1 MLQFAVSA
9 FLTPT
14 PTNDGPTRSV
24 QEQDCVVSKT
34 MPLFLTENAHDT
46 RTSVGFSRRRFSGSV
61 LALVAGFCGC
71 TDVSPKS
78 SRTAPG
84 QPLKVVATVG
94 MIADLVRQ
102 IGGERV
108 EVTQL
113 MGSGVDP
120 HLYKATRDDMR
131 LLMTAD
137 LIVSVGLLL
146 EGRLQDV
153 LEKLKKTHRVVVAT
167 ARIPADKLMVSE
179 QAGGHPDPHVW
190 MDVKTWS
197 GCLPGVT
204 EALSEERPEYVDEF
218 RQRSAQLQQ
227 DLKSLHQYGLQC
239 IATIPPERR
248 ILITSH
254 DAFRYFGRAY
264 GLEVMGVQGIST
276 ESEAGLVQV
285 NSLVDLLV
293 ERRISS
299 VFIESSVPQ
308 KNIAA
313 LIEGAASRG
322 HKVTVGG
329 ELYSD
334 AMGAEGTWEGTYP
347 GMLDHNMT
355 TIARSL
361 GGIAPEHGW
370 AGQRTQARAT
380 P

>member
-1 MLQFAVSA
+1 MISTTKPPLLPEKSHK
-9 FLTPT
+9 
-14 PTNDGPTRSV
+14 
-24 QEQDCVVSKT
+24 EQIS
-34 MPLFLTENAHDT
+34 LGIS
-46 RTSVGFSRRRFSGSV
+46 RRGFSSSV
-61 LALVAGFCGC
+61 LALIAGFCGC
-71 TDVSPKS
+71 KDLSPKVS
-78 SRTAPG
+78 KKVQG

-102 IGGERV
+102 VGGERV
-108 EVTQL
+108 DVTQL

-153 LEKLKKTHRVVVAT
+153 LEKLKKSHRVIVA
-167 ARIPADKLMVSE
+167 ADRISVKKLMVSE
-179 QAGGHPDPHVW
+179 LAGGHPDPHIW
-190 MDVKTWS
+190 MDVEAWS
-197 GCLPGVT
+197 ECLPAVT
-204 EALSEERPEYVDEF
+204 EALSEERPEYAEEF
-218 RQRSAQLQQ
+218 HHRSAQVLR
-227 DLKSLHQYGLQC
+227 DLNSLHRYGLQC
-239 IATIPPERR
+239 MATIPTQRR
-248 ILITSH
+248 VLITSH

-293 ERRISS
+293 ERKISS

-308 KNIAA
+308 KNITA

-322 HKVTVGG
+322 HQVTVGG

-347 GMLDHNMT
+347 GMLDHNIT
-355 TIARSL
+355 TITRSL
-361 GGIAPEHGW
+361 GGTAPEHGW
-370 AGQRTQARAT
+370 AGQQTPARAT

>member
-1 MLQFAVSA
+1 MIS
-9 FLTPT
+9 TT
-14 PTNDGPTRSV
+14 
-24 QEQDCVVSKT
+24 K
-34 MPLFLTENAHDT
+34 PLLLPENSHKK
-46 RTSVGFSRRRFSGSV
+46 RTSVGLSRRGFSGSV
-61 LALVAGFCGC
+61 LALVAGLCGC
-71 TDVSPKS
+71 KDASPEPSK
-78 SRTAPG
+78 TVPG

-102 IGGERV
+102 VGGERV
-108 EVTQL
+108 DVTQL

-137 LIVSVGLLL
+137 MIVSVGLLL

-153 LEKLKKTHRVVVAT
+153 LEKLKKTHRVVVA
-167 ARIPADKLMVSE
+167 ANRIPAEKLMVSE

-190 MDVKTWS
+190 MDVETWS
-197 GCLPGVT
+197 GCLPAVT
-204 EALSEERPEYVDEF
+204 EALSEERPEHAEEF
-218 RQRSAQLQQ
+218 RHRSAQLLQ
-227 DLKSLHQYGLQC
+227 DLNSLHRYGLQC
-239 IATIPPERR
+239 IATIPTQRR
-248 ILITSH
+248 VLITSH

-293 ERRISS
+293 ERKISS

-308 KNIAA
+308 KNITA

-322 HKVTVGG
+322 HQVTVGG

-355 TIARSL
+355 TITRSL
-361 GGIAPEHGW
+361 GGTAPEHGW
-370 AGQRTQARAT
+370 AGQRTQSRAT